1 MPNRPEL
8 LLGALF
14 LLATAWTVGAW
25 WVLPHPLPVALVPFA
40 VLSVALPAA
49 ALWIWQ
55 NRLTRRK
62 YAEIK
67 EIAGTVETHILDTL
81 EPLDEEAAP
90 VEAVPL
96 LTALNRSIY
105 RLKDIYQNER
115 DFSAHASHELRTPL
129 SGIRLQAQLA
139 MRSEDEKAR
148 GKALRNIVRSVDRAT
163 HLVEQLLT
171 LSRLAPSKI
180 EGHIQNVNLVRV
192 AQFVMASVANRAAQ
206 KQITL
211 VLAEDSRGRAMA
223 HKDSIAVL
231 LSNLLRNAITYI
243 PAGGAILVE
252 VDHEEADGRE
262 WGILRV
268 TDNGPGIALQDRGR
282 VLERFVKAP
291 TTDQS
296 GTGLGLAIVKR
307 IVDLHQGRLELRAP
321 AHGTGLVVEVRLPG
335 APDHMATPS
344 ADEDDDA

>member
-14 LLATAWTVGAW
+14 LLAAAWTVGAW

-40 VLSVALPAA
+40 VLSVALPAS

-55 NRLTRRK
+55 SYLTRRK
-62 YAEIK
+62 YLEMRA
-67 EIAGTVETHILDTL
+67 IAATVETHILDTQ
-81 EPLDEEAAP
+81 EPLDEETAP

-96 LTALNRSIY
+96 LTALNRTIY

-148 GKALRNIVRSVDRAT
+148 GKALRNILRSVDRAT

-192 AQFVMASVANRAAQ
+192 AQFVTASAANRAAE

-211 VLAEDSRGRAMA
+211 TLAEDARGRAMA

-231 LSNLLRNAITYI
+231 LSNLIRNAITYI
-243 PAGGAILVE
+243 PAGGTILVE
-252 VDHEEADGRE
+252 VDHESVGGKE
-262 WGILRV
+262 WGMLRV
-268 TDNGPGIALQDRGR
+268 TDNGPGIAVQDRGR

-307 IVDLHQGRLELRAP
+307 IVDLHQGKLELRSP
-321 AHGTGLVVEVRLPG
+321 ESGTGLVVEVRLPG
-335 APDHMATPS
+335 APDLALVPQTEEEER
-344 ADEDDDA
+344 A